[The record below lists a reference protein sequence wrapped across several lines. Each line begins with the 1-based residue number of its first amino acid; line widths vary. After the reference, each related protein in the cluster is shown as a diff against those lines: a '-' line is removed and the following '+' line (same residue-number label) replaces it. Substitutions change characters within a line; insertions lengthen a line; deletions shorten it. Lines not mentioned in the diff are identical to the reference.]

1 MTLNM
6 GSQLRWLERTPDKR
20 EVDGSIPFEPTTK
33 FIKKL
38 RVFKIWDYKRLVQG
52 KRGEIYEII
61 LNVYRKNFDEVIG
74 SLKYIDEKEGKL
86 EELVAKV
93 LGLDMAQQKRAV
105 QGNRAKKLEIVLN
118 VHRKLM
124 SED

>member
-1 MTLNM
+1 MYIEKI
-6 GSQLRWLERTPDKR
+6 S
-20 EVDGSIPFEPTTK
+20 TK
-33 FIKKL
+33 
-38 RVFKIWDYKRLVQG
+38 
-52 KRGEIYEII
+52 
-61 LNVYRKNFDEVIG
+61 FDEVIG
-74 SLKYIDEKEGKL
+74 SLESQRQHIEKYIDEKEGKL

-93 LGLDMAQQKRAV
+93 LGLRWRLSDTKLRRSNMAQQKRAV

>member
-1 MTLNM
+1 MYIEQMMTKSDTAM
-6 GSQLRWLERTPDKR
+6 R
-20 EVDGSIPFEPTTK
+20 
-33 FIKKL
+33 
-38 RVFKIWDYKRLVQG
+38 
-52 KRGEIYEII
+52 
-61 LNVYRKNFDEVIG
+61 
-74 SLKYIDEKEGKL
+74 SLDFTRQHIEKYIDEKEGKL

-105 QGNRAKKLEIVLN
+105 QGNRAKRLEIVLN

>member
-1 MTLNM
+1 MYIEKI
-6 GSQLRWLERTPDKR
+6 S
-20 EVDGSIPFEPTTK
+20 TK
-33 FIKKL
+33 
-38 RVFKIWDYKRLVQG
+38 
-52 KRGEIYEII
+52 
-61 LNVYRKNFDEVIG
+61 FDEVIG
-74 SLKYIDEKEGKL
+74 SLESQRQHIEKYIDEKEGKL

>member
-1 MTLNM
+1 MYIEKN
-6 GSQLRWLERTPDKR
+6 S
-20 EVDGSIPFEPTTK
+20 TK
-33 FIKKL
+33 
-38 RVFKIWDYKRLVQG
+38 
-52 KRGEIYEII
+52 
-61 LNVYRKNFDEVIG
+61 FDEVIG
-74 SLKYIDEKEGKL
+74 SLESQRQHIEKYIDEKEGKL

-105 QGNRAKKLEIVLN
+105 QGNRAKRLEIVLN